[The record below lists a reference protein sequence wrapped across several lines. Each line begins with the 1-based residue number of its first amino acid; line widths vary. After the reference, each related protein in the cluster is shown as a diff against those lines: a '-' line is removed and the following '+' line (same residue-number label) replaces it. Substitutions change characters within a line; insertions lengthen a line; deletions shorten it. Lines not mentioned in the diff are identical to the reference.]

1 MNISNLLAL
10 PVYEFVDTHNP
21 KINNDSLNSATSE
34 IKLEKDFQE
43 SMILCL
49 AFKLDEVNTDNT
61 QTLFVIYKDDSFDMP
76 WFSIG
81 FWSNRILYAEVN
93 SLDWYNLGTA
103 YLIDLL
109 DWFHVCIEM
118 NFESE
123 TLRTSIA
130 GNVFSIVQNVTGLA
144 KKGDDFIIRLGIVHH
159 SYSKS
164 RYQFLNK
171 LQTLTYLKGRIK
183 KHYIY
188 YLKIH
193 VSLIILIQ
201 SL

>member
-10 PVYEFVDTHNP
+10 SVYEFVDAHNP
-21 KINNDSLNSATSE
+21 KMNNDTFNSATSE

-61 QTLFVIYKDDSFDMP
+61 QTLFVIYKDDSFDTP

-103 YLIDLL
+103 HLIDLL

-130 GNVFSIVQNVTGLA
+130 GNVSSIVHNVTGLA

-164 RYQFLNK
+164 RYQFFGQITNINIFERK
-171 LQTLTYLKGRIK
+171 IK

-188 YLKIH
+188 YLEIH
-193 VSLIILIQ
+193 VSLIILTQ